1 MPAGIKRKANPP
13 GGLAYYKREKNM
25 SIRKIICAA
34 VLPGVLLLSCASYGI
49 GGGYTN
55 RTQKLE
61 NPHRTEVNLT
71 DNNFSLYLNGSYTY
85 FESSLGFHKGTIAA
99 DGGGA
104 NETMDASGVSL
115 GSYFKLPFVINQFI
129 SPVVQAGAEYQWF
142 NENKAGIFW
151 KQLDNDNVYIGDLA
165 IKFGAGLD
173 VSFSKSFFVRGR
185 VFYAPPILSE
195 KSELSFQLGLGY
207 RTDNDDAK
215 DKWKTKEA
223 RTAETVNSQGQL
235 ALDKKDYERAIA
247 LYTRGIAAQ
256 KNNYTY
262 YYKRSEAHA
271 GAGDYAAALDDFNSA
286 TRINPVLQGSTG
298 YKTWKQLVADYE
310 KETGQDA
317 PMDGQ
322 GKVVIQSSVL
332 KIADHNASTSW
343 AGSGNGVSYPEGQ
356 HTFTFWYE
364 NGADKSREAVF
375 TFQVEAGHVYSADA
389 VRNNFIVTITIADAT
404 ERELRGGNETKQI
417 ASRSVE
423 IIVQPLP
430 SDLALPSWARQGLTE
445 SQVRN
450 RMSSAPLSTS
460 NNMHIYK
467 KGREAVMYGFTFAES
482 GAGLA
487 AYSAIINGGWSTLN
501 AAVNNFKKVTGKEP
515 AETKDG
521 GKSIYSWVLPAAV
534 REDIVLLQVVGED
547 DTVFVKYA
555 FLLDLLS
562 GD

>member
-1 MPAGIKRKANPP
+1 M
-13 GGLAYYKREKNM
+13 
-25 SIRKIICAA
+25 RKIICAA
-34 VLPGVLLLSCASYGI
+34 VLPVVLLFSCATYGV

-61 NPHRTEVNLT
+61 SPLGTGVNLT

-85 FESSLGFHKGTIAA
+85 FESSLSFHRGTITA
-99 DGGGA
+99 DGGA
-104 NETMDASGVSL
+104 NETMDASGISL
-115 GSYFKLPFVINQFI
+115 GSYFKLPFVINQFL
-129 SPVVQAGAEYQWF
+129 SPVVQAGAEYQLF
-142 NENKAGIFW
+142 TENEAGMLW
-151 KQLDNDNVYIGDLA
+151 KQLDEDSVYIGDLT

-185 VFYAPPILSE
+185 MFYAPPILSD

-215 DKWKTKEA
+215 GKWKTKEG
-223 RTAETVNSQGQL
+223 RTVEAVNSQGQQ

-247 LYTRGIAAQ
+247 LYTRGIGAQ

-317 PMDGQ
+317 PMDGR
-322 GKVVIQSSVL
+322 GKVIVQSSAL
-332 KIADHNASTSW
+332 KIADRNASTPW
-343 AGSGNGVSYPEGQ
+343 EGGGNGVSYPEGQ
-356 HTFTFWYE
+356 HTFAFWYE
-364 NGADKSREAVF
+364 SGADKSREAAF

-389 VRNNFIVTITIADAT
+389 ARDNFTVTITIVDAT
-404 ERELRGGNETKQI
+404 ERELRGGTETKQL

-430 SDLALPSWARQGLTE
+430 SDLTLPSWVEQGLTE

-450 RMSSAPLSTS
+450 RMSSTPLSTS
-460 NNMHIYK
+460 NNMHIYQ
-467 KGREAVMYGFTFAES
+467 KGRETVMYGFTFAES

-487 AYSAIINGGWSTLN
+487 AYSAIIDGGWSTLN
-501 AAVNNFKKVTGKEP
+501 VVVNNFKKVTGKEP
-515 AETKDG
+515 AETEDG
-521 GKSIYSWVLPAAV
+521 GKSIYNWVLPAAV

-555 FLLDLLS
+555 FLLDLFN
-562 GD
+562 DD